1 MVFGTGYL
9 YLKEGIPETL
19 LNIFVTKYALPKFIK
34 GDVKS
39 TASARSEVIVKSV
52 MAISAT

>member
-9 YLKEGIPETL
+9 CLKEGILETFL
-19 LNIFVTKYALPKFIK
+19 KIFLTKYALPKFIK

-39 TASARSEVIVKSV
+39 TASALSEVIVKSV